1 MKNLERF
8 KKQNNFCWRKLLW
21 KWSPTS
27 WVSHETGLK
36 KQAAVVKHTW
46 LLSPH
51 CSLTFTAEGQKSYT
65 ATRWALWSTSTLPF
79 PALHLPFL
87 IKIAKI
93 ITLTS
98 SVPTRVDSK
107 YFLREAPWLQWELH
121 YLSGLI
127 DDARSRKVIWMEITV
142 AESHYLE
149 DKQSNKSASVLLT
162 QCGTWQGQTDFS
174 GSSSRSNRDTRHVP
188 RVDKSCMI
196 WVEQC
201 ESSLR
206 QDLVT
211 AGLERID
218 TFQNLNKRQKQRWFS
233 YFTSR

>member
-1 MKNLERF
+1 MITNILSFPWNRPKETSSCCKTYLAPLTPL
-8 KKQNNFCWRKLLW
+8 QPDLYSWRPKIL
-21 KWSPTS
+21 
-27 WVSHETGLK
+27 HR
-36 KQAAVVKHTW
+36 H
-46 LLSPH
+46 
-51 CSLTFTAEGQKSYT
+51 SLGFMEHVHSV
-65 ATRWALWSTSTLPF
+65 
-79 PALHLPFL
+79 ALHLPFL

-196 WVEQC
+196 WVERC